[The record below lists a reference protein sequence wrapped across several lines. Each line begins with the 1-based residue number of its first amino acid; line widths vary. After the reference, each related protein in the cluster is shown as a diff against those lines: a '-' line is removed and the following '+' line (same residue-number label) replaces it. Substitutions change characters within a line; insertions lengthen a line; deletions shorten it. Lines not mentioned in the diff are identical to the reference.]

1 MSDAQLILITN
12 KPEDYPK
19 EGKPE
24 FVFLGRSNVG
34 KSSLLNAV
42 TNRKK
47 LAYTSGNP
55 GKTRALH
62 FYSYNNVIIVDV
74 PGYGFA
80 KVSKKVQETFAQMIE
95 TYLTSR
101 EVLKEAFVLVDAR
114 HAPSVEDV
122 QMVEYLSYFQIPYT
136 IVVTKADKVSQ
147 PKRAKTFK
155 QITDTLQ
162 VALDQL
168 LITASETGE
177 GIDALRQR
185 LRW

>member
-62 FYSYNNVIIVDV
+62 FYSYNNVVIVDV

-80 KVSKKVQETFAQMIE
+80 KVSKKIQETFAHMIE

-101 EVLKEAFVLVDAR
+101 EVLQEAFVLVDAR
-114 HAPSVEDV
+114 HAPSVDDV
-122 QMVEYLSYFQIPYT
+122 QMVEYLSYYQIPYT

-177 GIDALRQR
+177 GIEALRHR
-185 LRW
+185 LR